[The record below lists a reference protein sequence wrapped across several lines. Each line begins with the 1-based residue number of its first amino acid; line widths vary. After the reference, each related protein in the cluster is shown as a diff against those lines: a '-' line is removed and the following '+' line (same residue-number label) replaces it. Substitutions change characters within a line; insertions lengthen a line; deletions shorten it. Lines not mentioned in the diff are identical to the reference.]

1 MTDRPLH
8 VGIGNPFR
16 QDDGV
21 GPWLSA
27 RLARHGLR
35 ARDWPGDGAG
45 LLDLFATEPAIVL
58 IDATR
63 SGAVAGTIRCI
74 DARMESLPRALFHNS
89 THDFGMGEAVEVAR
103 ALGELPDHLMIIG
116 IEGRRFGL
124 AEGLSPPVLAAA
136 RRVAADLLKR
146 NCA

>member
-1 MTDRPLH
+1 MPDAPLH
-8 VGIGNPFR
+8 VGVGNPFR

-27 RLARHGLR
+27 RLAGHGLR
-35 ARDWPGDGAG
+35 AREWSGDGAG
-45 LLDLFATEPAIVL
+45 LLDLFATEPAMVL

-63 SGAVAGTIRCI
+63 SGAVAGLIRRI
-74 DARMESLPRALFHNS
+74 DARKESLPRALFHNS
-89 THDFGMGEAVEVAR
+89 THEFGMAEAVEVAR
-103 ALGELPDHLMIIG
+103 ALGELPDQLQIIG
-116 IEGRRFGL
+116 IEGRTFGP

-146 NCA
+146 DRS